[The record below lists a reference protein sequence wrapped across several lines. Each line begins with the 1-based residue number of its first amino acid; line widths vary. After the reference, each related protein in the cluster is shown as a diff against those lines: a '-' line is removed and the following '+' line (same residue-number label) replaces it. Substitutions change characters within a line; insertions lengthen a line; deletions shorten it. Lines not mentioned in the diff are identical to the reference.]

1 MANTN
6 MGPVLDLVRQRVPV
20 TDISVGPTSGW
31 RERDDARVQ
40 EIVDLCY
47 GGQMGMTIF
56 GGVVLLKD
64 QTDVALRY
72 IIDDGLSTVLAWQQM
87 STEYLNDNDTNPM
100 GEPWD
105 PRVVEV
111 MTTGL
116 VITFATYPDGN
127 DDLGHREA
135 WNAGKHD
142 EENNKYRPTSL
153 HKKLDIVRKRYQRSN
168 QDWAAVTQQLI
179 AIFGKGRYSTIQ
191 RWVSS
196 CIRRGSHSRA
206 FFGPRAP
213 WCWS

>member
-87 STEYLNDNDTNPM
+87 SPS
-100 GEPWD
+100 
-105 PRVVEV
+105 
-111 MTTGL
+111 
-116 VITFATYPDGN
+116 TYPITT
-127 DDLGHREA
+127 
-135 WNAGKHD
+135 
-142 EENNKYRPTSL
+142 PTP
-153 HKKLDIVRKRYQRSN
+153 
-168 QDWAAVTQQLI
+168 WE
-179 AIFGKGRYSTIQ
+179 
-191 RWVSS
+191 
-196 CIRRGSHSRA
+196 SHGIPGLWR
-206 FFGPRAP
+206 
-213 WCWS
+213 